1 MGSKAPS
8 CKCWI
13 KVFKQHIILFEYEC
27 DSFTKAEKKYQD
39 SILKYELTSKGHI
52 QIQVWD
58 DDVTS
63 ADCLGGCQVTLG
75 DILNVRATQKRTLLG
90 PLAAEK
96 KDDEDEN
103 EFEAKQEK
111 HNQWYEEPRSVRV
124 YDGSKTALGQSAL
137 ANKDAALIHFEAYF
151 YPDWAE
157 TLRFEDEVQEVD
169 AESVWAKKEEEWNSR
184 NMQKAED
191 YALPFPDSIGAKKPK
206 EENMMQTADSLRRF
220 PCIGLH
226 PLTRIETP
234 LMAFVSPIII
244 PEEWSFPAKLL
255 EWVHCLSFEITQ
267 RQARIGL
274 IPSDGW
280 KDPEYVLA
288 RRKGAPQDH
297 SVLLCSLLLGCK
309 EDAYVVKG
317 TVYSKDPLATME
329 KSDQLIEHTWVMT
342 RKNGWVTFWE
352 PCSRQIF
359 HLPNRYNPRKVK
371 KKKLEQL
378 AVKACK
384 LINCS
389 DNRRVQT
396 WMMLSLPARKKKRKK
411 NTMTMPT

>member
-1 MGSKAPS
+1 M
-8 CKCWI
+8 
-13 KVFKQHIILFEYEC
+13 
-27 DSFTKAEKKYQD
+27 
-39 SILKYELTSKGHI
+39 

-90 PLAAEK
+90 PLKTEK
-96 KDDEDEN
+96 RDEEEEEN
-103 EFEAKQEK
+103 ELEEKQER
-111 HNQWYEEPRSVRV
+111 HNQWYEEPKSVRV

-157 TLRFEDEVQEVD
+157 TLRFEDEVQEAD
-169 AESVWAKKEEEWNSR
+169 AESVWAKKEEEWTNKNR
-184 NMQKAED
+184 QNAED

-206 EENMMQTADSLRRF
+206 EESMIQTADSLRRF
-220 PCIGLH
+220 PCISLH
-226 PLTRIETP
+226 PLTRVETP
-234 LMAFVSPIII
+234 LMAFVSPIIV

-267 RQARIGL
+267 RQARTGL
-274 IPSDGW
+274 IPYDGW

-317 TVYSKDPLATME
+317 TVYSKDPVATID
-329 KSDQLIEHTWVMT
+329 KADQLIEHTWVMT
-342 RKNGWVTFWE
+342 RHKGWVTFWE
-352 PCSRQIF
+352 PSSRQIF
-359 HLPNRYNPRKVK
+359 HLPNRYDPKKARRRKTEP
-371 KKKLEQL
+371 LG
-378 AVKACK
+378 KADLMYSKVTSGSPQAFKASECNK
-384 LINCS
+384 CEG
-389 DNRRVQT
+389 
-396 WMMLSLPARKKKRKK
+396 
-411 NTMTMPT
+411 